1 MTTAVPSAAYAAVRG
16 SLRRQPVGWLC
27 GVLCLLGAV
36 LIVLD
41 FAAVVRVFPGSALL
55 ALVLLGVTAGVGVAV
70 LQRVRPFRPAPR
82 LWAWSGVVWGAT
94 AATGCAVVAN
104 GGLQNIWFKTAGID
118 FGARWAAALTAPLNE
133 ELLKVSGVALIG
145 LGARQLVRGPLDGF
159 FLGAFTGL
167 GFQVVENW
175 TYAMNSI
182 LSSGGVNGT
191 ADVVQ
196 SFLTR
201 VVLTGL
207 GSHWAMTGVA
217 GAGIGFLLAHDA
229 RPAHRRVVPAV
240 LCLLTAMA
248 MHWFF
253 DAPLLGS
260 VGGVVVKTAVN
271 FVIAAGFCLT
281 LRHRSRRRARA
292 FLSSPRTPLSADLL
306 TRRSRR
312 RALGKVPPALRPAA
326 EARASAYLTV
336 VEEHA
341 ANTTSTGPGSDI
353 GRGQAY

>member
-1 MTTAVPSAAYAAVRG
+1 MTTAAPSSAYASVRG
-16 SLRRQPVGWLC
+16 SLRRRPVGWLC
-27 GVLCLLGAV
+27 AVLCLLGAA

-41 FAAVVRVFPGSALL
+41 FGAVVRVFPASALL
-55 ALVLLGVTAGVGVAV
+55 AFVLLVITVGIGAAV
-70 LQRVRPFRPAPR
+70 LQRVRPFRAAPR
-82 LWAWSGVVWGAT
+82 AWAWSGIVWGAT
-94 AATGCAVVAN
+94 AATGCAIVAN
-104 GGLQNIWFKTAGID
+104 TGLQGIWFKTAGID
-118 FGARWAAALTAPLNE
+118 FGSRWAAALTAPLNE
-133 ELLKVSGVALIG
+133 ELLKLSGVALIA

-182 LSSGGVNGT
+182 LNSGGVNGGV
-191 ADVVQ
+191 DVVQ
-196 SFLTR
+196 SFATR

-229 RPAHRRVVPAV
+229 RPARRRIVPAV

-253 DAPLLGS
+253 DAPLLSS
-260 VGGVVVKTAVN
+260 VGGVVLKTAVN
-271 FVIAAGFCLT
+271 FLIAVGFYLT
-281 LRHRSRRRARA
+281 LRHRSRQRARA
-292 FLSSPRTPLSADLL
+292 FLRSPRTPLSADLL
-306 TRRSRR
+306 TRGSRR
-312 RALGKVPPALRPAA
+312 RALRRVPPALRPAA
-326 EARASAYLTV
+326 ESRASAYLTV

-341 ANTTSTGPGSDI
+341 ANSTGSGPGSDI
-353 GRGQAY
+353 GPGQAY